1 MWWCLWPMP
10 YDNERRDK
18 FNWQIEGNQFNNV
31 YLSTATIRAVLPASF
46 AALIW
51 RGSSSS
57 LIRWLRIFYP
67 WHFCEFLHFYLL
79 QHWYRICF
87 ILDFTFIFVHFYIF
101 IFYNIDT
108 GQVPFKFQ
116 GFTTFT
122 LFIRFIYAYLNLFIF
137 YNVDKE
143 RALKNLIMWLLV
155 YSIGR
160 HQVWN
165 SVLISIALISPIPIT
180 KLINK

>member
-1 MWWCLWPMP
+1 MA
-10 YDNERRDK
+10 E
-18 FNWQIEGNQFNNV
+18 
-31 YLSTATIRAVLPASF
+31 
-46 AALIW
+46 
-51 RGSSSS
+51 
-57 LIRWLRIFYP
+57 
-67 WHFCEFLHFYLL
+67 
-79 QHWYRICF
+79 
-87 ILDFTFIFVHFYIF
+87 DFFIFDIFVNFYIF
-101 IFYNIDT
+101 IFYNIDIWFVLSLILLLFLCIFT
-108 GQVPFKFQ
+108 YIFYNIDIGQVPFKFQ

-165 SVLISIALISPIPIT
+165 SVLISIALISHIPIT

>member
-1 MWWCLWPMP
+1 MIMNAETNTIDKLREINLTMFTCRPQPLEQFSQPHLLRWYGEGPRRAWLDGWGFFYLW
-10 YDNERRDK
+10 Y
-18 FNWQIEGNQFNNV
+18 
-31 YLSTATIRAVLPASF
+31 
-46 AALIW
+46 
-51 RGSSSS
+51 
-57 LIRWLRIFYP
+57 
-67 WHFCEFLHFYLL
+67 FCEFLHFYLL
-79 QHWYRICF
+79 QHWYMICF

-165 SVLISIALISPIPIT
+165 SVLISIALISHIPIT